1 MVRWIVLRMR
11 STERT
16 HQQGGEHGMNNVL
29 PLPKLGA
36 AVLNELELLLR
47 RKVLL
52 LQTQIHHLDS
62 VELQVVPRS
71 LRYLT
76 MVNRQKGDCSG
87 IGL

>member
-1 MVRWIVLRMR
+1 
-11 STERT
+11 
-16 HQQGGEHGMNNVL
+16 MNNVL

-62 VELQVVPRS
+62 VELQVVPRP
-71 LRYLT
+71 LRYLA